1 MLHAWQVCAVLV
13 TLHCSRLAWQLQQL
27 QTLQSLRQPMQ
38 SYSFRRV
45 RIVADG

>member
-27 QTLQSLRQPMQ
+27 QTLQPLRQPMQ

-45 RIVADG
+45 RILADG